1 MYPFPEPLFVVL
13 AAGLLVGMTCGV
25 TFEAALKQGLL
36 AWQKDRTSNLLSQ
49 MQGTPVILPFIG
61 IIIGTWLFLGSGLSI
76 FGLPT
81 WLAVGGSFVL
91 TVFTSFLIWK
101 QLGELLI
108 ELQRGGSR
116 ALDLDLPE

>member
-1 MYPFPEPLFVVL
+1 
-13 AAGLLVGMTCGV
+13 MTCGV

-36 AWQKDRTSNLLSQ
+36 EWQKDRTSNLLSK
-49 MQGTPVILPFIG
+49 MQGTSVILPFIG

-76 FGLPT
+76 FGLPS
-81 WLAVGGSFVL
+81 WLAVGASFVL